1 MEADKE
7 VVPVSLAPETSITEE
22 ERKRISGRSDG
33 SWKNGRNSVRSSVAS
48 QGSKSRASRVQRYS
62 QFEEGGEKCQNL
74 DLTASKSNAIFLA
87 IPGVKIRDF
96 AFPTTD
102 PRHYGLPLPKN
113 AASSSRSNSSDWF
126 NSSSDEDETMSY
138 GSAERLFESD
148 DDEHRGRGQYRMQP
162 RAHPHDVEAH
172 DMNHMILPEFARQL
186 REHLGGVE
194 LGFYRARAMFD
205 FQKVTEWEMTIAEG
219 DDIFI
224 AFVGSLDANDVDSD
238 TKPMEVDEEEKDK
251 AGAAEKEENPGEE
264 EAGGKIESEDTSV
277 DPQSMETE
285 GVDDSATP
293 TASRDSG
300 LNERWASIDYVADDL
315 LTIVHGG
322 SKTTGDLKDKPAISV
337 HSSPAPSDL
346 AAQLNQLL
354 DYAGVYGAGWAT
366 ALRLKCRGKLEEM
379 VSQAKS
385 KGKDAE
391 TDTETR
397 PKKGKVKIKLLE
409 MGLVPGNYIE
419 KINE

>member
-7 VVPVSLAPETSITEE
+7 VVPVSLAPETSISEE
-22 ERKRISGRSDG
+22 ERKRISGRSEG

-48 QGSKSRASRVQRYS
+48 QASKSRASRVQRYS
-62 QFEEGGEKCQNL
+62 QFE
-74 DLTASKSNAIFLA
+74 A
-87 IPGVKIRDF
+87 IPGVKVRDF

-113 AASSSRSNSSDWF
+113 SASSSRSNSSDWF
-126 NSSSDEDETMSY
+126 NSSSDEDETTSY

-148 DDEHRGRGQYRMQP
+148 DDDHRGRGQYRMQP
-162 RAHPHDVEAH
+162 RAHPNDVEAH
-172 DMNHMILPEFARQL
+172 DMNNLVLPEFAKQL

-219 DDIFI
+219 DEIFI
-224 AFVGSLDANDVDSD
+224 AFIGWLDGDDVGSD
-238 TKPMEVDEEEKDK
+238 TKPMEMDEEAENKTGDP
-251 AGAAEKEENPGEE
+251 EKEEKAGEKE
-264 EAGGKIESEDTSV
+264 VGGEIEREDTSG
-277 DPQSMETE
+277 DPQSMESE
-285 GVDDSATP
+285 EVDDSATP

-322 SKTTGDLKDKPAISV
+322 SKTTGDLNDRPAITV
-337 HSSPAPSDL
+337 HSNPAPSDL

-397 PKKGKVKIKLLE
+397 PKKGKVKIKLVE

-419 KINE
+419 KINQ